1 MIAETTPDKWLVL
14 EIPNIGYKVFAT
26 WAGGYTD
33 SDKWRLNSGIKSVT
47 KEGNDYLI
55 EGYSKSIY
63 RCNKNS
69 YGVMTSWGR
78 NVLESILNKTI
89 DNHGVIIKELTFDEF
104 DKLKFDE

>member
-69 YGVMTSWGR
+69 
-78 NVLESILNKTI
+78 LEL
-89 DNHGVIIKELTFDEF
+89 
-104 DKLKFDE
+104 